1 MARAER
7 AAVPS
12 TDPNPADV
20 ARATLLAAPAVPPQ
34 PTDGHGPAAMPQRP
48 DAAAV
53 PGGALVFHL
62 RRLLIP
68 VACIAVVGATLVF
81 TNLRW
86 DAWTAGAPTQTTDDA
101 YVHADVSVLSARVG
115 GNVVAV
121 AVHDYESVR
130 AGDLLVEIDPADYQ
144 AAVEA
149 AEATVAGA
157 RAALA
162 NLKNQEALQAALVDQ
177 AEAQHTS
184 ATAISTEMQQE
195 FDRQDALLKGGLV
208 GTVRQV
214 QQATADL
221 AKASAE
227 VLATGA
233 AVEAQKRQRDVLA
246 GQEASLKADLDAAE
260 ANLEAARLKLGY
272 TRVVAPFDGTVGT
285 RQVQVGDYVDVGTNL
300 IAVVPIPAVCVMAN
314 FKETQLTR
322 VEPGQPVDI
331 TVDTFPGAVLRG
343 RVERLSPASGAVFAL
358 LPPDNATG
366 NFTKV
371 VQRIPVRIAFEP
383 DQPLVAKLRAGMSVE
398 ARIHVEPPQ

>member
-1 MARAER
+1 M
-7 AAVPS
+7 PS
-12 TDPNPADV
+12 TDPNPVEVTRMTPV
-20 ARATLLAAPAVPPQ
+20 AAPVVPAAPVAAPAPP
-34 PTDGHGPAAMPQRP
+34 
-48 DAAAV
+48 
-53 PGGALVFHL
+53 GALVFHL
-62 RRLLIP
+62 RRLTIP
-68 VACIAVVGATLVF
+68 VACIAVVVGALVF
-81 TNLRW
+81 ANLRW
-86 DAWTAGAPTQTTDDA
+86 DTWAAEAPTQTTDDA
-101 YVHADVSVLSARVG
+101 YVHADVSVMSARVS

-121 AVHDYESVR
+121 AVHDYESVT
-130 AGDLLVEIDPADYQ
+130 AGELLVEIDPADYQ

-149 AEATVAGA
+149 AEAAVAGA

-184 ATAISTEMQQE
+184 AAAIATEMKEE

-227 VLATGA
+227 VLATAA
-233 AVEAQKRQRDVLA
+233 AVEAQQRQRDVLV
-246 GQEASLKADLDAAE
+246 GQEASLEADLDAAR
-260 ANLEAARLKLGY
+260 ANLKTAELKLGY
-272 TRVVAPFDGTVGT
+272 TKVVAPFDGTVGT
-285 RQVQVGDYVDVGTNL
+285 RLVQVGDYVNVGTNL
-300 IAVVPIPAVCVMAN
+300 IAVVPIPAVYVMAN

-322 VEPGQPVDI
+322 VEPGQPVDV
-331 TVDTFPGAVLRG
+331 TVDTFPGEVLRG

-371 VQRIPVRIAFEP
+371 VQRIPVRIGFEP
-383 DQPLVAKLRAGMSVE
+383 GQPLVAKLRAGMSVE
-398 ARIHVEPPQ
+398 ARIHVDAPR

>member
-1 MARAER
+1 MPPA
-7 AAVPS
+7 
-12 TDPNPADV
+12 DPNPVAV

-34 PTDGHGPAAMPQRP
+34 PTEGHGPAAMPQRP
-48 DAAAV
+48 DAAAG

-86 DAWTAGAPTQTTDDA
+86 DAWTAGASTQSTDDA
-101 YVHADVSVLSARVG
+101 YVHADVSVLSARVE

-121 AVHDYESVR
+121 AVHDYETVR
-130 AGDLLVEIDPADYQ
+130 AGEVLVEIDPADYQ

-149 AEATVAGA
+149 AEAAVAGA

-233 AVEAQKRQRDVLA
+233 AVEAQKRQRDVLV
-246 GQEASLKADLDAAE
+246 GEEASLKADLDAAE

-285 RQVQVGDYVDVGTNL
+285 RQVQVGDYVTVGTNL
-300 IAVVPIPAVCVMAN
+300 IAVVPIPAVYVMAN

-398 ARIHVEPPQ
+398 ARIHVEAAR

>member
-1 MARAER
+1 MPPA
-7 AAVPS
+7 
-12 TDPNPADV
+12 DPNPVAV
-20 ARATLLAAPAVPPQ
+20 ARAPFLAAPAVPPQ

-81 TNLRW
+81 TNQRW
-86 DAWTAGAPTQTTDDA
+86 DAWTAGAATQSTDDA
-101 YVHADVSVLSARVG
+101 YVHADVSVLSARVQ

-121 AVHDYESVR
+121 AVHDYETVK
-130 AGDLLVEIDPADYQ
+130 AGEVLVEIDPADYQ

-149 AEATVAGA
+149 AEAAVAGA

-233 AVEAQKRQRDVLA
+233 AVEAQKRQRDVLV
-246 GQEASLKADLDAAE
+246 GEEASLKADLDAAE
-260 ANLEAARLKLGY
+260 ANLEAAQLKLGY

-285 RQVQVGDYVDVGTNL
+285 RQVQVGDYVTVGTNL
-300 IAVVPIPAVCVMAN
+300 IAVVPIPAVYVMAN

-398 ARIHVEPPQ
+398 ARIHVEAAR

>member
-1 MARAER
+1 MEG
-7 AAVPS
+7 AAVPP
-12 TDPNPADV
+12 TDPSPIAV
-20 ARATLLAAPAVPPQ
+20 ARATPLGSPAVPPQ
-34 PTDGHGPAAMPQRP
+34 PVDAPPPAAIPLRP
-48 DAAAV
+48 DAQAA
-53 PGGALVFHL
+53 PGGALAFHL
-62 RRLLIP
+62 RRLAIP
-68 VACIAVVGATLVF
+68 VACIAVVGATLAF
-81 TNLRW
+81 TNLHW
-86 DAWTAGAPTQTTDDA
+86 DAWAAGASTQTTDDA

-121 AVHDYESVR
+121 HVHDYETVR
-130 AGDLLVEIDPADYQ
+130 AGDPLVEIDPADYQ

-149 AEATVAGA
+149 AEAAVAGA

-162 NLKNQEALQAALVDQ
+162 NLKNQEALQVALVGQ
-177 AEAQHTS
+177 AEAEHAS
-184 ATAISTEMQQE
+184 ATAIATEMKQE

-221 AKASAE
+221 AKAAAE
-227 VLATGA
+227 VRATDA
-233 AVEAQKRQRDVLA
+233 AVVAQQRQLDVLD
-246 GQEASLKADLDAAE
+246 GQEASLEADLDAAK

-285 RQVQVGDYVDVGTNL
+285 RQVQVGDYVTVGTNL
-300 IAVVPIPAVCVMAN
+300 IAVVPIPAVYVMAN

-331 TVDTFPGAVLRG
+331 TVDTFPGTVLRG

-398 ARIHVEPPQ
+398 ARIHVDAPQ